1 MSTHTH
7 QPHTNQPGISEGGED
22 ALRHRTVGKR
32 HSVCK
37 ITHSLYTGRQVLLLT
52 LFIPFARLLTLFIPD
67 ARYYVLTLFIPFAR
81 LLTLFIPDASR
92 EAEKKNPLAA
102 LLELAGRDETEARAN
117 MDKVMDQMLPSL
129 KAFAFDHVM
138 TLKKNFEK
146 VKKLDDGREVNT
158 KFSSFE
164 LKYGLN
170 VGGIQDFM
178 KGLGHR
184 IGLPHANILEGM
196 TEEHCNMPNSNHEF
210 ESANYK
216 IKTTAK
222 IEWDVVQSGNYPSQK
237 EYKAASDKHARRLRL
252 LPELKS
258 LPLVKPDKN
267 GENGLIEAEIMA
279 IVLYTGYA

>member
-1 MSTHTH
+1 
-7 QPHTNQPGISEGGED
+7 
-22 ALRHRTVGKR
+22 
-32 HSVCK
+32 
-37 ITHSLYTGRQVLLLT
+37 
-52 LFIPFARLLTLFIPD
+52 
-67 ARYYVLTLFIPFAR
+67 
-81 LLTLFIPDASR
+81 
-92 EAEKKNPLAA
+92 
-102 LLELAGRDETEARAN
+102 
-117 MDKVMDQMLPSL
+117 MDKVMDQVLPSL

-146 VKKLDDGREVNT
+146 VKKLDDGRHVNT

-196 TEEHCNMPNSNHEF
+196 KEEHCNMPNSNHEF

-222 IEWDVVQSGNYPSQK
+222 IEWDVVQSGKYPSQE
-237 EYKAASDKHARRLRL
+237 EYKAASDKHARRLR
-252 LPELKS
+252 PMQQLKS
-258 LPLVKPDKN
+258 LPQVKPDKN

-279 IVLYTGYA
+279 IVLYTGYACVCVCVCCRRR